1 MVLILLLGFL
11 KNPIIIFKMNYLQ
24 QIFTFSNIKKNEEV
38 PNRITILN
46 TPLIKELLY
55 ISNS

>member
-1 MVLILLLGFL
+1 
-11 KNPIIIFKMNYLQ
+11 MNYLQ